1 MNIFE
6 KAEYLKKVFEK
17 SHVVL
22 DKIGVKEYSIVIE
35 RDLFISSDYY
45 FEVYILVHSSSLNLS
60 EDNKIRICESLNRI
74 SKRVKFRFI
83 SGSELNIKIKNK
95 TTLISSE
102 ELNR

>member
-1 MNIFE
+1 MNIFD

-17 SHVVL
+17 SHIVL
-22 DKIGVKEYSIVIE
+22 DRIGIKDYSIVIE

-45 FEVYILVHSSSLNLS
+45 FEVYILVHNSSLILS
-60 EDNKIRICESLNRI
+60 DDNKIKICESLNQI

-83 SGSELNIKIKNK
+83 SGNELNLKIKNK

>member
-35 RDLFISSDYY
+35 RDFFIVSDY
-45 FEVYILVHSSSLNLS
+45 FEVYILVHNSSLVLS
-60 EDNKIRICESLNRI
+60 EDNKVKICESLDKI

-83 SGSELNIKIKNK
+83 TGSELRIKIKNK
-95 TTLISSE
+95 TTLI
-102 ELNR
+102 